1 MSPPSLSYAAARRGL
16 GTPPPHS
23 NSRIQTRSARQ
34 GPVSRE
40 TWIVGAVFAGIVG
53 LICVTLFARFIQVKY
68 FRKGR
73 IAYKPTLR
81 EDDSPT
87 TRQINRS
94 AQDGLEEALAEAQA
108 RNGQTLGA
116 TNSNAAG
123 VDRNTS
129 VRSVMT
135 LPAYR
140 PKAAETEQVLGR
152 EGERDGIDVVVEMPT
167 AEQEE
172 AMRESEMDAL
182 YQIRAARRRQMED
195 REERR
200 RLRRQARDTHDVV
213 AMREL
218 RDRNRERST
227 TNTLEIELLRSQH
240 EVLKETRS
248 RAVSSVA
255 YAEVGVARADGTR
268 IRANSTDSERVG
280 LLSDAASIGA
290 STGPRG
296 LLHRRERSAS
306 TLSIDTG
313 HDRPDS
319 PGLTTGG
326 SAYSLASAGLTPRS
340 RADSGATTP
349 RISGVTTPRAGSSP
363 ELIEAADA
371 DLGDLTMPPP
381 DYDEVS
387 LSEITPGHS
396 RRNSNVSAV
405 SNGRNTPYNEPPP
418 EYPGPGPART
428 RSNRLSVQMQ
438 DLAAQTQQGSEE
450 EQQEGQR
457 NPSRLP
463 SLRVQQVPQI
473 VIEPSSA
480 LP

>member
-1 MSPPSLSYAAARRGL
+1 MSPPFLSYTVARRGL
-16 GTPPPHS
+16 GTPHS
-23 NSRIQTRSARQ
+23 NSPIQARSSSQ
-34 GPVSRE
+34 GAISKE
-40 TWIVGAVFAGIVG
+40 TWIVGAIFAGIVG
-53 LICVTLFARFIQVKY
+53 LVVFSLVARHIQVKY
-68 FRKGR
+68 FRKG

-94 AQDGLEEALAEAQA
+94 AQDGLEEALTESQA
-108 RNGQTLGA
+108 RNGQTLGV
-116 TNSNAAG
+116 SNNNTTG

-152 EGERDGIDVVVEMPT
+152 EGERDGIDVVVEMPS

-182 YQIRAARRRQMED
+182 YQIRAARRRQLEE

-200 RLRRQARDTHDVV
+200 RLRQQARDANDVV

-218 RDRNRERST
+218 RERGRAQVT

-240 EVLKETRS
+240 ENLKENRT

-280 LLSDAASIGA
+280 LLSDAASIAA
-290 STGPRG
+290 STTAGG
-296 LLHRRERSAS
+296 LLHRRERSTS
-306 TLSIDTG
+306 SLSIDTSG
-313 HDRPDS
+313 HDRPNS

-349 RISGVTTPRAGSSP
+349 RISSATTRAGSSP

-371 DLGDLTMPPP
+371 DLGDLNMPPP

-387 LSEITPGHS
+387 LAEITPGRS
-396 RRNSNVSAV
+396 RRNSNVSAT
-405 SNGRNTPYNEPPP
+405 SGRNSPYNEPPP
-418 EYPGPGPART
+418 EYPGPARA
-428 RSNRLSVQMQ
+428 RSNRLSAQMQ
-438 DLAAQTQQGSEE
+438 DLAVHAQPGSEE
-450 EQQEGQR
+450 QQDQR

>member
-1 MSPPSLSYAAARRGL
+1 MSPPFLSSTVARRRV
-16 GTPPPHS
+16 GTTHS
-23 NSRIQTRSARQ
+23 NSPIQARSSRQ
-34 GPVSRE
+34 GPISRE
-40 TWIVGAVFAGIVG
+40 TWIVGAVFASIIGFIVCC
-53 LICVTLFARFIQVKY
+53 LVARYLQVKY
-68 FRKGR
+68 FRRG

-94 AQDGLEEALAEAQA
+94 AQDGLEETLTETQA

-116 TNSNAAG
+116 TNNTAG

-172 AMRESEMDAL
+172 AMRESEMEAL
-182 YQIRAARRRQMED
+182 YQIRAARRRQLEE

-200 RLRRQARDTHDVV
+200 RLRQQAREANDVV

-218 RDRNRERST
+218 RERGRQQT
-227 TNTLEIELLRSQH
+227 TSNTLEIELLRSQH
-240 EVLKETRS
+240 EQVKENRT

-280 LLSDAASIGA
+280 LLSDAASIAA
-290 STGPRG
+290 STNGSG
-296 LLHRRERSAS
+296 LLHRRERSGS
-306 TLSIDTG
+306 SLSIDTSG
-313 HDRPDS
+313 HDRPNS

-349 RISGVTTPRAGSSP
+349 RISSATTRAGSSP

-371 DLGDLTMPPP
+371 DLGDLNMPPP

-405 SNGRNTPYNEPPP
+405 SGRNSPYNEPPP
-418 EYPGPGPART
+418 DYPGPART
-428 RSNRLSVQMQ
+428 RSNRLSAQMQ
-438 DLAAQTQQGSEE
+438 DLAAQAQPQPGSEE
-450 EQQEGQR
+450 QQQDQR
-457 NPSRLP
+457 NPNRLP